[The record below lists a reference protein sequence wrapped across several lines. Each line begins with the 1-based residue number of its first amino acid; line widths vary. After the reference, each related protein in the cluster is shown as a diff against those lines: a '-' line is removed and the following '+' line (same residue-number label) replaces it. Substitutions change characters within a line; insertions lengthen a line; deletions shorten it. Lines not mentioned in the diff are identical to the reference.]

1 MGQQLFF
8 PRRQEQV
15 IAKPHEP
22 KIKAVH
28 LSRQK
33 ENNFS
38 SNQLAK
44 HSTDEPKTLLKQSK
58 TSCKTS
64 QPQKQNYNLKSDQ
77 QNQKP

>member
-8 PRRQEQV
+8 PRRQEQA

-58 TSCKTS
+58 TTETNKV
-64 QPQKQNYNLKSDQ
+64 KSV
-77 QNQKP
+77 PT